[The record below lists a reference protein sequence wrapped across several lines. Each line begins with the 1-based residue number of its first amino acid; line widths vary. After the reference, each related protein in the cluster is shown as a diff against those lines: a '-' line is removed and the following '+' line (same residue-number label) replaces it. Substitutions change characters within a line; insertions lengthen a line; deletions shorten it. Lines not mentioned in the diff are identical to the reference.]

1 MRMTTV
7 SKWMMGC
14 LMGIFAL
21 NTMAEVTISDVVARQ
36 RWPWSR
42 LVDIDYVVTGE
53 PSERVDVILTAKD
66 GSTTLAL
73 PTDSLIGDLYNVAPG
88 LKRIVWDPSKTTY
101 TNSLMLTQF
110 NVTLAPIV
118 PPLYMIID
126 LTKSAGA
133 SGQIEYVTEAALTN
147 GDYGAW
153 VRNPV
158 TNNGT
163 AVQSVIWTGVTNGT
177 TYKTDKLV
185 LRRVPGGSY
194 QQGDTQNGTPNVT
207 LTKDMYI
214 GVFAVTQ
221 QQWNRVMNSASGTDT
236 QAKHTVSYYDIRE
249 NWTTGSGSSGG
260 SAISPN
266 WPQSNVPGTNSFVGK
281 LRTKTGISEFDLPT
295 EAQWEYLCR
304 AKTTTVFND
313 GDTNAVYAGSADDN
327 NGTTNKYLNV
337 LGWYLWNKPTP
348 PGVVKP
354 VGGKLPNAWGL
365 YDTHGNVW
373 EWCLDWYAANA
384 ELGTDPDGAESG
396 SDRVIRGGSW
406 INPASF
412 CRSAFR
418 SSFTPS
424 FRHFSVGF
432 RLVRTLP

>member
-1 MRMTTV
+1 MKTTTV

-53 PSERVDVILTAKD
+53 QSDRVDVMLTAKD
-66 GSTTLAL
+66 GSTTLTL
-73 PTDSLIGDLYNVAPG
+73 PTDSLTGDMFGVAPG

-110 NVTLAPIV
+110 NVTLTPTE
-118 PPLYMIID
+118 PPLYMIVD
-126 LTKSAGA
+126 LTKSEGA
-133 SGQIEYVTEAALTN
+133 SGQIEYVTESDLTN
-147 GDYGAW
+147 NVWGAW

-158 TNNGT
+158 TNAG
-163 AVQSVIWTGVTNGT
+163 AVVESVIWTGVTNGT

-185 LRRVPGGSY
+185 LRRVPAGSY
-194 QQGDTQNGTPNVT
+194 QLGDTQTGANNVT
-207 LTKDMYI
+207 LTKDMYVA
-214 GVFAVTQ
+214 VFETTQ
-221 QQWNRVMNSASGTDT
+221 QQWYLIMGGTAPTSTT
-236 QAKHTVSYYDIRE
+236 QAKHSVNYYDIRE
-249 NWTTGSGSSGG
+249 
-260 SAISPN
+260 
-266 WPQSNVPGTNSFVGK
+266 VPGTIDDPAVNWPSNSAVNATSFVGK

-313 GDTNAVYAGSADDN
+313 GTAGAFYDGVVERN
-327 NGTTNKYLNV
+327 NGNTNDFLNA
-337 LGWYLWNKPTP
+337 LGWYKYSTIPSPTLAQ
-348 PGVVKP
+348 P

-373 EWCLDWYAANA
+373 EWCLDWDAGSV
-384 ELGTDPDGAESG
+384 ELGTDPDGAASG
-396 SDRVIRGGSW
+396 TTRVRRGGSW
-406 INPASF
+406 SNPASD
-412 CRSAFR
+412 CRSASR
-418 SSFTPS
+418 NSNVPSLRNPS
-424 FRHFSVGF
+424 FGF

>member
-1 MRMTTV
+1 MKEITV
-7 SKWMMGC
+7 SKWVMGC

-53 PSERVDVILTAKD
+53 QSERVDVMLTAKD
-66 GSTTLAL
+66 GSTTLTL
-73 PTDSLIGDLYNVAPG
+73 PTDSLTGDMFGVAPG

-110 NVTLAPIV
+110 NATLTPIT

-133 SGQIEYVTEAALTN
+133 AGQIEYVTEADLTN
-147 GDYGAW
+147 GVWGSW
-153 VRNPV
+153 VRDPV
-158 TNNGT
+158 TNRGT

-185 LRRVPGGSY
+185 LRRVPAGSFY
-194 QQGDTQNGTPNVT
+194 EGDDDGTQASNVT
-207 LTKDMYI
+207 LTKDMYV
-214 GVFAVTQ
+214 GVFEVTQ
-221 QQWNRVMNSASGTDT
+221 QQWNRIMTDGTGTDT
-236 QAKHTVSYYDIRE
+236 QAKHTVCYWEIRE
-249 NWTTGSGSSGG
+249 NPLPANTGSDDP
-260 SAISPN
+260 AVN
-266 WPQSNVPGTNSFVGK
+266 WPSNTAVNATSFVGK
-281 LRTKTGISEFDLPT
+281 LRAKTGISEFDLPT

-313 GDTNAVYAGSADDN
+313 GAAGAYYTGVVDRN
-327 NGTTNKYLNV
+327 NGNTNDLLNA
-337 LGWYLWNKPTP
+337 LGWYKYSTIPSPTAA
-348 PGVVKP
+348 KP

-365 YDTHGNVW
+365 YDTHGNVT
-373 EWCLDWYAANA
+373 EWCLDWNETNA
-384 ELGTDPDGAESG
+384 ELGSDPDGADSG
-396 SDRVIRGGSW
+396 SDRVLRGGSW
-406 INPASF
+406 LNTASS
-412 CRSAFR
+412 CRSAYR
-418 SSFTPS
+418 SSNSPS
-424 FRHFSVGF
+424 VRYRGNGF